1 MPLTQFQNLDFEDIK
16 TQIKDYL
23 RANSNFTD
31 FDFEGSNMSVLIDT
45 LAYNSYITAYNSNM
59 VANEVFI
66 DSATLRENVAALARN
81 IGYTPRSKKSSK
93 AIVSFFIDTSS
104 YAVQPLTLTVK
115 AGVVAV
121 SNTYNQNNYSFAIM
135 NDITVPVVD
144 NIAEFNDISI
154 YEGSY
159 LTKTFTYRE
168 TGDNV
173 PIERFIIPNSDID
186 TSTIKVTV
194 SPNSAATNLKT
205 VYKLT
210 DNIIDVDNNSLIF
223 LLQEVADEKY
233 EIIFGDGKFGK
244 KLEDSNH
251 IIVSYLSTNGIDANG
266 VNSFTFTGNIQD
278 NSGVTVTEG
287 ISDLATVNSSENG
300 DSVESVS
307 SIKKYAPLV
316 YSAQNR
322 AVTADDYK
330 AIITKIYSNTES
342 VSVYGGEDTSPPQFG
357 KVFISIKPK
366 NGKYLSQIEKIEL
379 KTKLKRYTVAGILP
393 QLIDLKYLYVELDT
407 SAYYNA
413 NATNSVDAL
422 KTAIT
427 TTLNTYARANELN
440 TFGARFKFSK
450 AMRLIDQTDSAITS
464 NITRVAMRR
473 DLRPALADLATYEFC
488 YGNAF
493 NVNSLNGFNIK
504 SSGFSVSGISGTV
517 YISDIPNPDRRTGR
531 LILFKLLSSNQVAII
546 RNNIGTIEYTKGEI
560 LINAIII
567 NSTIINTDQPI
578 IEISGTPKSY
588 DVIGL
593 QDLYLQLDNSNSLVT
608 MVSDT
613 ISSGADIS
621 GSNYVVSSSFP
632 NGRDDRESPLVRGV
646 PQYATVTGIEAT
658 NVQEVDTS
666 YAATYTTSTTFNS
679 EQVTANSV
687 SGGYSY

>member
-93 AIVSFFIDTSS
+93 AIVSFFVDTSS
-104 YAVQPLTLTVK
+104 YAVQPLTLTLK

>member
-1 MPLTQFQNLDFEDIK
+1 MPLTQFTNLDFDQIK

-31 FDFEGSNMSVLIDT
+31 FDFEGSNMTVLIDT

-81 IGYTPRSKKSSK
+81 VGYTPRSKKSAK
-93 AIVSFFIDTSS
+93 AKISFFVDTSNYS
-104 YAVQPLTLTVK
+104 TAPLTLTLK
-115 AGVVAV
+115 AGTIAV
-121 SNTYNQNNYSFAIM
+121 SNTFSSENYSFAIM
-135 NDITVPVVD
+135 DDITVAVVD
-144 NIAEFNDISI
+144 NIATFSNIDI

-173 PIERFIIPNSDID
+173 PIEKFILPNDSVD
-186 TSTIKVTV
+186 TATIKVTV
-194 SPNSAATNLKT
+194 SPNSSATNLKT
-205 VYKLT
+205 IYKLT
-210 DNIIDVDNNSLIF
+210 NNIIDVDNQSLIF

-233 EIIFGDGKFGK
+233 ELIFGDGKFGK
-244 KLEDSNH
+244 KLEDSNF
-251 IIVSYLSTNGIDANG
+251 INVNYISTNGKDANG

-287 ISDLATVNSSENG
+287 ISLLTTTNGAENG
-300 DSVESVS
+300 ADIESVS

-330 AIITKIYSNTES
+330 AIVTNIYANTES

-357 KVFISIKPK
+357 RVFISIKPK

-379 KTKLKRYTVAGILP
+379 KNKLKRYTVAGILP
-393 QLIDLKYLYVELDT
+393 QLIDLKYLFVELDT

-413 NATNSVDAL
+413 NATNSVNAL
-422 KTAIT
+422 KTSIVS
-427 TTLNTYARANELN
+427 TLDTYARSSELN
-440 TFGARFKFSK
+440 TFGARFKYSK
-450 AMRLIDQTDSAITS
+450 ALNLIDQTDSAITS
-464 NITRVAMRR
+464 NITRVSMRR
-473 DLRPALADLATYEFC
+473 DMRPALADLATYELC

-493 NVNSLNGFNIK
+493 NVNSLNGYNIK
-504 SSGFSVSGISGTV
+504 SSGFTISGVSGTV
-517 YISDIPNPDRRTGR
+517 YLSDIPNPDRKTGR
-531 LILFKLLSSNQVAII
+531 IILFKLLSSNQVAII
-546 RNNIGTIEYTKGEI
+546 RNNIGSIEYTKGEI
-560 LINAIII
+560 LLNALIIT
-567 NSTIINTDQPI
+567 STVLSSDQPTI
-578 IEISGTPKSY
+578 QISGTPKSY

-646 PQYATVTGIEAT
+646 PQYTTVTGTESIT
-658 NVQEVDTS
+658 VQEVDTS
-666 YAATYTTSTTFNS
+666 YASTYTTSTTFNS
-679 EQVTANSV
+679 EEVTAQTT

>member
-16 TQIKDYL
+16 AQIKDYL

-66 DSATLRENVAALARN
+66 DTATLRENVAALARN
-81 IGYTPRSKKSSK
+81 VGYTPRSKKSSK
-93 AIVSFFIDTSS
+93 AIVSFFVDTSS
-104 YAVQPLTLTVK
+104 YATQPLTLTLK
-115 AGVVAV
+115 AGIVAV
-121 SNTYNQNNYSFAIM
+121 SNSFASTNYSFAIM
-135 NDITVPVVD
+135 NDVTVPVVD
-144 NIAEFNDISI
+144 NIAEFNDVDIF
-154 YEGSY
+154 EGSY
-159 LTKTFTYRE
+159 LKKTFTYRE
-168 TGDNV
+168 TGEGV
-173 PIERFIIPNSDID
+173 PIEKFILPNANID

-194 SPNSAATNLKT
+194 SPNSSATNLKT
-205 VYKLT
+205 IYTLT
-210 DNIIDVDNNSLIF
+210 DNIIDVTNTSLIF

-233 EIIFGDGKFGK
+233 EVIFGDGKFGK
-244 KLEDSNH
+244 KLEDSNY
-251 IIVSYLSTNGIDANG
+251 ISVNYISTNGKDANG
-266 VNSFTFTGNIQD
+266 VNSFTFTGNIED

-287 ISDLATVNSSENG
+287 ISDLTTINAAENG
-300 DSVESVS
+300 DDIESVS

-330 AIITKIYSNTES
+330 AIIANIYSNTES
-342 VSVYGGEDTSPPQFG
+342 VSVYGGEDTSPPQYG

-379 KTKLKRYTVAGILP
+379 KNKLKRYTVAGILP
-393 QLIDLKYLYVELDT
+393 NIIDLKYLYVEMD
-407 SAYYNA
+407 SSVYYNA
-413 NATNSVDAL
+413 NTTNSVNAL

-427 TTLNTYARANELN
+427 KTLNTYARASEIN

-450 AMRLIDQTDSAITS
+450 AIRLIDQTDSAITS
-464 NITRVAMRR
+464 NITRIAMRR
-473 DLRPALADLATYEFC
+473 DLRPALSDLATYEFC

-517 YISDIPNPDRRTGR
+517 YISDIPNPDRKTGR

-567 NSTIINTDQPI
+567 NSTVLSTDQPI
-578 IEISGTPKSY
+578 IQISGTPKSY

-593 QDLYLQLDNSNSLVT
+593 QDLYLQLDTSNSLVT

-632 NGRDDRESPLVRGV
+632 NGRDDRESPLVRGI
-646 PQYATVTGIEAT
+646 PQYATVTGTEAT

-666 YAATYTTSTTFNS
+666 YATTYTTSTSFNS
-679 EQVTANSV
+679 VEVTGNTS